1 MPLTEL
7 EMKLRGI
14 ARGRIARGELPCLS
28 PPLRMWG
35 GYGSGRQ
42 CVVCDTAI
50 KSADVE
56 LEVEESIEGTVTLM
70 RFHVVCQSI
79 WQLECARA
87 AYLKNHRLDSKD
99 S

>member
-7 EMKLRGI
+7 ERRLRGL
-14 ARGRIARGELPCLS
+14 ARGRIERGELPCLS

-42 CVVCDTAI
+42 CVVCDSVIA
-50 KSADVE
+50 SAEVE
-56 LEVEESIEGTVTLM
+56 LEVEETVEGRVTLM
-70 RFHVVCQSI
+70 WFHVVCQSI
-79 WQLECARA
+79 WLLECARA
-87 AYLKNHRLDSKD
+87 AYLRNQRSDAKD